1 MLVYTLYLH
10 DMFDPAVP
18 GSGLTLSNLQ
28 DICKRQQ
35 CASPGRVTAI
45 LGILRIG
52 GFVRQQSSAGDR
64 RIKHLVPSK
73 KFMDIVEGWNNRIFQ
88 IIDAVCPGDNLA
100 ETHRSVPHL
109 GRAMRRGGAEGLLK
123 GWKLLDPFPEVNH
136 FVVRDGGW
144 MLLLHCAAEALKQGG
159 ENAVALV
166 SVDLAAFGKKF
177 SVSRSHLRRLLESA
191 HELGLLAAPPRNGT
205 HILLS
210 DITVASF
217 LSCMASELGYYR
229 GHALAALT
237 AQA

>member
-1 MLVYTLYLH
+1 MSAEEWSRILAFRQQPLFHRALPTYAKLMLQYFSDNLILNRVVTEAWRFEMLVYTLYLH

-45 LGILRIG
+45 LGIMRIG

-109 GRAMRRGGAEGLLK
+109 GRAMRRMVKGSCNAADDGLAGIQQLA
-123 GWKLLDPFPEVNH
+123 GDATLLFYQTEEAQYGRDSYKNKVKPDFSRFP
-136 FVVRDGGW
+136 
-144 MLLLHCAAEALKQGG
+144 
-159 ENAVALV
+159 
-166 SVDLAAFGKKF
+166 
-177 SVSRSHLRRLLESA
+177 RR
-191 HELGLLAAPPRNGT
+191 P
-205 HILLS
+205 
-210 DITVASF
+210 
-217 LSCMASELGYYR
+217 
-229 GHALAALT
+229 
-237 AQA
+237 